1 MEVYQ
6 AGAGSAKVFAFLIER
21 TRGPRWCSFPPGVIV
36 GIAPGPVAAISV
48 IRTDIHRMVES
59 LEEAIPKGILPLDL
73 LFLWHISFLLRPI

>member
-48 IRTDIHRMVES
+48 IRIDRYTGRLNGRRGRGNIDKRN
-59 LEEAIPKGILPLDL
+59 
-73 LFLWHISFLLRPI
+73 